1 MWNAGYSHGFV
12 YFCTVKIKEAIC
24 ALENFAPLPLQ
35 ESYDNAGLQ
44 IGLTERELSGALLC
58 LDVTEDVL
66 MKAIHEGY
74 NLVVAHHPLLF
85 HGLKRIGDEDYIQHI
100 VLEAIKHDVVIY
112 AAHTNLDNARGGVN
126 FRAAE
131 LLGLGNVDFL
141 RPLPDGSGGSGVVGE
156 LPSTMEP
163 DVFSHLVKHT
173 FKAEW
178 LLHTACEHGEIKR
191 VAICCGAGAFMLD
204 DAVAAGA
211 DAFITGEIGHHAY
224 FNYQDR
230 LQICALGHYQS
241 EIHVTDLLRDILHA
255 EFPDLR
261 LETFRATNPERII
274 TN

>member
-1 MWNAGYSHGFV
+1 MLVFPRGFA
-12 YFCTVKIKEAIC
+12 YFCTVKIKEAIR

-66 MKAIHEGY
+66 VKAIIDGY

-85 HGLKRIGDEDYIQHI
+85 HGLKRIAGEDCVQRI
-100 VLEAIKHDVVIY
+100 VHEAIKNDVVIY

-131 LLGLGNVDFL
+131 LLGLGDADFL

-156 LPSTMEP
+156 FP
-163 DVFSHLVKHT
+163 DAMKVDRFLSLVKQA

-178 LLHTACEHGEIKR
+178 LLHTPRGHGLVKR
-191 VAICCGAGAFMLD
+191 VAICCGAGAFMLG
-204 DAVAAGA
+204 DAVKAEA
-211 DAFITGEIGHHAY
+211 DAFITGEVGHHTY
-224 FNYQDR
+224 FNYQDY
-230 LQICALGHYQS
+230 LHICALGHYQS
-241 EIHVTDLLRDILHA
+241 EIHVTDLLRDILCA

-261 LETFRATNPERII
+261 MEAFLTTNPERII
-274 TN
+274 N